1 MLTKSVLLNVTVKGD
16 DEHTREEDKKSS
28 GEDDASRQHAS
39 IIVPM
44 PTRNE

>member
-28 GEDDASRQHAS
+28 GEDDASRQHAGVV
-39 IIVPM
+39 VPM
-44 PTRNE
+44 STRDE